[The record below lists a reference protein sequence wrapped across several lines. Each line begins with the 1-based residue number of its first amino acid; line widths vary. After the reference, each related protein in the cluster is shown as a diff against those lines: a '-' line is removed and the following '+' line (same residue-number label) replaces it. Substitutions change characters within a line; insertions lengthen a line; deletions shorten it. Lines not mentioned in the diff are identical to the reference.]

1 MLAAQFQKSEK
12 RNVKLARTELMSLST
27 STLQK
32 CLKASLISVNLSSD
46 WTNSKMNLN
55 KDTVNQ
61 QALSTSD
68 NVKPCF

>member
-12 RNVKLARTELMSLST
+12 RNFKLARTELISLST
-27 STLQK
+27 STLQR

-46 WTNSKMNLN
+46 CTNSKTDLN
-55 KDTVNQ
+55 KLGVNQ
-61 QALSTSD
+61 QALNTSD